1 MFKSSFYPRQ
11 MGETLGRRKNKSK
24 QPPLPPPPMPGLPPP
39 PGAPPLPPPPGDTV
53 AMPPLPAPPLP
64 QTSAPPP
71 TAESPLPTPPLPNP
85 APPAATEVEDEKS
98 GEEYS
103 GLYAKRSG
111 KSLQQ
116 IYGHIDRLG
125 SGEVG
130 SLLERYADRFGHE
143 LDRDIIVM
151 RRDERSEKLAGLR
164 DAPTVELVEDSSAAE
179 ISSDEND
186 ALRDELTLVE
196 NELRKLKA
204 QYQSAKNDGD
214 KETLRSMRPHLES
227 LMAERKEI
235 KAILSG
241 ETSID
246 EAVAAKSSPIE
257 QTVSTAETA
266 EDSELFTKFV
276 GIVDEL
282 LGNHLP
288 EDILS
293 TFMESNDF
301 ETYRDVASNPQSSS
315 KEERT
320 AFFAIVDSQLGNMP
334 DSAIN
339 NFLQSEQFATYE
351 QIGELYS

>member
-1 MFKSSFYPRQ
+1 

-39 PGAPPLPPPPGDTV
+39 PGTPPLPSPPGETV
-53 AMPPLPAPPLP
+53 AMPPLPTPPLP
-64 QTSAPPP
+64 QTSAPAPS
-71 TAESPLPTPPLPNP
+71 AESPLPTSPLPNP
-85 APPAATEVEDEKS
+85 APPAATEVEDQKS
-98 GEEYS
+98 REEYS

-151 RRDERSEKLAGLR
+151 RKDERSEKLAELR
-164 DAPTVELVEDSSAAE
+164 DAPTVELVEDSSTPE
-179 ISSDEND
+179 ISDDEND

-235 KAILSG
+235 KSILSG

-246 EAVAAKSSPIE
+246 DAVAAKSSPIE

-334 DSAIN
+334 DSAIS

>member
-1 MFKSSFYPRQ
+1 MFKSSFYPQQ

-39 PGAPPLPPPPGDTV
+39 PGAPPLPP
-53 AMPPLPAPPLP
+53 MPADSSVMP
-64 QTSAPPP
+64 
-71 TAESPLPTPPLPNP
+71 PLPTPPLPLP
-85 APPAATEVEDEKS
+85 ETPALASDSLPSAPPLPSPTLARATDEEDVTS
-98 GEEYS
+98 GDQYS

-151 RRDERSEKLAGLR
+151 RKDERSEKLAGLR
-164 DAPTVELVEDSSAAE
+164 DAPTVELVGDASAPE
-179 ISSDEND
+179 ITDNEND
-186 ALRDELTLVE
+186 ALIDELTLVE

-204 QYQSAKNDGD
+204 QYQSAKQEGN

-235 KAILSG
+235 KAIMSG

-246 EAVAAKSSPIE
+246 EAVASKSSPEE
-257 QTVSTAETA
+257 QIISTAETA

-288 EDILS
+288 EEVLS
-293 TFMESNDF
+293 SFMESNEFDI
-301 ETYRDVASNPQSSS
+301 YRDVASNPQSSS
-315 KEERT
+315 KEDRSV
-320 AFFAIVDSQLGNMP
+320 FFVIVDSQLGNMP
-334 DSAIN
+334 ESAIS